1 MLFYN
6 PKYEEALPAALEK
19 AKVKLDL
26 MKKFIGEKPFALGY
40 LTIFDFKIA
49 EYSNY
54 LEKIAP
60 ETFKEYEFLARIR
73 ENFNNLPEIKAY
85 YEKEDCMKGPFT
97 GKSAAIQFWFEKNL
111 NLISYFAQ

>member
-85 YEKEDCMKGPFT
+85 YEKEDSMKGPFT
-97 GKSAAIQFWFEKNL
+97 GQSAAIQF
-111 NLISYFAQ
+111 